1 MRQDLEDN
9 LFDINSEYEDC
20 ECNSDHVNS
29 RSVSVF
35 DKSSYEETSEMSCDD
50 NPVRTKKKNNLLA
63 FYFFRLLLFFIGI
76 PSGSLYGGER
86 GKGGRKV
93 NNNKLNH
100 YV

>member
-20 ECNSDHVNS
+20 ECNSDHVNH

-50 NPVRTKKKNNLLA
+50 NPVRTKKKKQLA
-63 FYFFRLLLFFIGI
+63 RFLFFSFIVI
-76 PSGSLYGGER
+76 FYR
-86 GKGGRKV
+86 DT
-93 NNNKLNH
+93 
-100 YV
+100 